1 MKGMMYPAGIVSTQD
16 GRITTKSDPGVDT
29 GVAPADEPRK
39 VLRILVVED
48 EAITAMHIE
57 DILRE
62 LGHIVADTVESG
74 PAAVASAFRLRPD
87 LMLIDIRLARG
98 TDGIAAALEIRC
110 NLNIPLVF
118 MSAHT
123 DAATRERANM
133 AEPLGYLVKPFA
145 VSQVTALIDHVSKEI
160 G

>member
-1 MKGMMYPAGIVSTQD
+1 MDAGA
-16 GRITTKSDPGVDT
+16 
-29 GVAPADEPRK
+29 APAK
-39 VLRILVVED
+39 KLCKALRILIVED

-57 DILRE
+57 DILLD

-74 PAAVASAFRLRPD
+74 PAAVAAASRLRPD
-87 LMLIDIRLARG
+87 LLLIDIRLAKG
-98 TDGIAAALEIRC
+98 TDGIAAALEIRHS
-110 NLNIPLVF
+110 LGIPLVF

-123 DAATRERANM
+123 DPATRKRADT

-145 VSQVTALIDHVSKEI
+145 VDQVTTLLDRVAGEM

>member
-16 GRITTKSDPGVDT
+16 GRITAKSDPGADT
-29 GVAPADEPRK
+29 GMAPADEPRK

-98 TDGIAAALEIRC
+98 TDGIAAALEIRR
-110 NLNIPLVF
+110 NLDIPLVF

-123 DAATRERANM
+123 DSATRERANM

>member
-1 MKGMMYPAGIVSTQD
+1 MKGMMVPADIVSTQG
-16 GRITTKSDPGVDT
+16 GRMMAKPAPATDT
-29 GVAPADEPRK
+29 GATPADEPRK

-57 DILRE
+57 DIVRD

-74 PAAVASAFRLRPD
+74 PAAIAAASRLRPD
-87 LMLIDIRLARG
+87 AMLIDIRLAKG
-98 TDGIAAALEIRC
+98 TDGIAAALVIRRS
-110 NLNIPLVF
+110 LDIPLVF

-123 DAATRERANM
+123 DPAIRKRANM

-145 VSQVTALIDHVSKEI
+145 VDQVTALLDHVSGEI

>member
-1 MKGMMYPAGIVSTQD
+1 MMYPAGIDSTQS
-16 GRITTKSDPGVDT
+16 GWMTAKSAPGADT
-29 GVAPADEPRK
+29 GAAPPDEPRK

-74 PAAVASAFRLRPD
+74 PAAIASASRLRPD
-87 LMLIDIRLARG
+87 LMLIDIRLAKG
-98 TDGIAAALEIRC
+98 TDGIAAALEIRRT
-110 NLNIPLVF
+110 LNIPLVF

-123 DAATRERANM
+123 DAATREQANM

-145 VSQVTALIDHVSKEI
+145 VSQVTALIDHVSREI